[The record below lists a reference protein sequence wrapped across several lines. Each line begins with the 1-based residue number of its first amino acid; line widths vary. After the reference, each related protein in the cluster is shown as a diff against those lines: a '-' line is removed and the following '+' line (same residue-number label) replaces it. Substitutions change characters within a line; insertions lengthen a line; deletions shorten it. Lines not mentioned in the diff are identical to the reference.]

1 MQAKASITKRY
12 GTMPILAPS
21 ILSADVSRLGDQCR
35 EAVSAGAE
43 WLHVDV
49 MDGHFVPNI
58 TIGPLIVRSLRPL
71 ADETGAVLDVHL
83 MIENPDRY
91 VEDFAKAGADII
103 TVHVEACPHL
113 HRTIQAIRATGAR
126 AGVTLNPATPLS
138 TLEEILPYVDLVLI
152 MSVNPGFGGQSY
164 IPSST
169 DKIRRLR
176 AMLDAIGSKAHL
188 EVDGGVKVGNI
199 AEVTSAGADVIIAG
213 SAVFGGQSSI
223 SDNVSSLKAAW

>member
-1 MQAKASITKRY
+1 
-12 GTMPILAPS
+12 MPILAPS
-21 ILSADVSRLGDQCR
+21 ILSADFARLGEQCR

-43 WLHVDV
+43 WLHIDV

-83 MIENPDRY
+83 MIANPDAY
-91 VEDFAKAGADII
+91 VDAFAEAGADII
-103 TVHVEACPHL
+103 TVHVEAATHL
-113 HRTIQAIRATGAR
+113 HRTIQAIKATGAK

-138 TLEEILPYVDLVLI
+138 SLEEILPDIDLALI

-164 IPSST
+164 IPGST

-176 AMLDAIGSKAHL
+176 SMLDAIGSSAHL
-188 EVDGGVKVGNI
+188 EVDGGVKAGNV
-199 AEVTSAGADVIIAG
+199 AEVTGAGADVIVAG
-213 SAVFGGQSSI
+213 SAVFGGTGDITGNVASI
-223 SDNVSSLKAAW
+223 TSAW

>member
-1 MQAKASITKRY
+1 
-12 GTMPILAPS
+12 MPILAPS
-21 ILSADVSRLGDQCR
+21 ILSADFARLGEQCR

-43 WLHVDV
+43 WLHIDV

-83 MIENPDRY
+83 MIANPDAY
-91 VEDFAKAGADII
+91 VDAFAEAGADII
-103 TVHVEACPHL
+103 TVHVEAATHL
-113 HRTIQAIRATGAR
+113 HRTIQAIKATGTK

-138 TLEEILPYVDLVLI
+138 SLEEILPDIDLALI

-164 IPSST
+164 IPGST

-176 AMLDAIGSKAHL
+176 SMLDAIGSSAHL
-188 EVDGGVKVGNI
+188 EVDGGVKAGNV
-199 AEVTSAGADVIIAG
+199 AEVTGAGADVIVAG
-213 SAVFGGQSSI
+213 SAVFGGTGDITGNVASI
-223 SDNVSSLKAAW
+223 TSAW